1 MSGQI
6 LEVIKEKTLSDKFH
20 LMAETLR
27 NCQLKRCVGK
37 FYDPR
42 NNSFCAYGALGFMAG
57 ISKDDL
63 THNNFD
69 QVLKSYGMNL
79 DDQMKAVRMPE
90 LEYSNVDYPERI
102 TSIYQAIY
110 LMNDHGSSWEDIA
123 DQLDIWA
130 DNL

>member
-6 LEVIKEKTLSDKFH
+6 QETIKEKTLSDKFH

-27 NCQLKRCVGK
+27 NCQLKRCIGK

-42 NNSFCAYGALGFMAG
+42 NDSFCAYGALGFMAG

-63 THNNFD
+63 THNDFN
-69 QVLKSYGMNL
+69 QVLRSYEMNL

-90 LEYSNVDYPERI
+90 LVDYPERV
-102 TSIYQAIY
+102 TSIYQALY
-110 LMNDHGSSWEDIA
+110 LMNDHGASWTDIA

>member
-6 LEVIKEKTLSDKFH
+6 QEEVIKKKTLSDKFH

-42 NNSFCAYGALGFMAG
+42 NDSFCAYGALGFMAG

-63 THNNFD
+63 IHNDFN
-69 QVLKSYGMNL
+69 QVLRSYEMNL

-90 LEYSNVDYPERI
+90 LVDYPERI
-102 TSIYQAIY
+102 TSIYQALY
-110 LMNDHGSSWEDIA
+110 LMNDHGSSWTEIA

>member
-6 LEVIKEKTLSDKFH
+6 QEVIKEKTLSDKFH

-42 NNSFCAYGALGFMAG
+42 NDSFCAYGALGFMAG

-63 THNNFD
+63 THNDFN
-69 QVLKSYGMNL
+69 QVLRSYEMDLG
-79 DDQMKAVRMPE
+79 DQMKAVRMPE
-90 LEYSNVDYPERI
+90 LVDYPERI
-102 TSIYQAIY
+102 TSIYQALY
-110 LMNDHGSSWEDIA
+110 LMNDHGASWTEIA

-130 DNL
+130 DNI

>member
-6 LEVIKEKTLSDKFH
+6 QVIKQKTLSDKFH

-27 NCQLKRCVGK
+27 NCQLNRCVGK

-42 NNSFCAYGALGFMAG
+42 KNSFCAYGALGFMAG
-57 ISKDDL
+57 VSKDDL
-63 THNNFD
+63 RLNNFN
-69 QVLKSYGMNL
+69 QVLNAYGMNL
-79 DDQMKAVRMPE
+79 DDQMKAVRMPDIK
-90 LEYSNVDYPERI
+90 YDSVDYPERI

-110 LMNDHGSSWEDIA
+110 LMNDHGSSWTEIA

>member
-1 MSGQI
+1 MSGQVQ
-6 LEVIKEKTLSDKFH
+6 ESIKEKTLSDKFH

-57 ISKDDL
+57 VSKDDL
-63 THNNFD
+63 RHNNFN
-69 QVLKSYGMNL
+69 QVLNAYGMNL
-79 DDQMKAVRMPE
+79 DDQMKAVKMPE

-110 LMNDHGSSWEDIA
+110 LMNDHGSSWTEIA
-123 DQLDIWA
+123 DQLDKWA